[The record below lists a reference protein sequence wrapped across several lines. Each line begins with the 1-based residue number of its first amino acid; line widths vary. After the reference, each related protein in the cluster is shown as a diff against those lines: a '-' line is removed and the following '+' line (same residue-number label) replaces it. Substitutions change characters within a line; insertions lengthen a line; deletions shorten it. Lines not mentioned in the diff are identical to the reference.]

1 MDKFQNETRIRELV
15 LSHLA
20 RQEDSIA
27 GIMKYLSAEGIKI
40 HRLVLTGY
48 LNSMVDSG
56 ELKERLMRP
65 SRVFTNQSPA
75 NHDIYYNVGKIAK
88 MLDENNEGDVSL
100 QTLYSLFGRP
110 IFMREI
116 ERCGVTFPRKY
127 RTVTSPMRPV
137 YLKAVEKY
145 GIMIPQNNELIEPD
159 TMQQNIIL
167 RMLKEI
173 IFQSMNIGYISSAD
187 NEFQKTLD

>member
-1 MDKFQNETRIRELV
+1 
-15 LSHLA
+15 
-20 RQEDSIA
+20 
-27 GIMKYLSAEGIKI
+27 
-40 HRLVLTGY
+40 
-48 LNSMVDSG
+48 
-56 ELKERLMRP
+56 
-65 SRVFTNQSPA
+65 
-75 NHDIYYNVGKIAK
+75 
-88 MLDENNEGDVSL
+88 
-100 QTLYSLFGRP
+100 
-110 IFMREI
+110 MREI

>member
-1 MDKFQNETRIRELV
+1 MEKFQNETRLRELV

-27 GIMKYLSAEGIKI
+27 GIIKYLSTEGIKV

-65 SRVFTNQSPA
+65 SRVFTSQTPA

-88 MLDENNEGDVSL
+88 IVDENNEGDVAL
-100 QTLYSLFGRP
+100 QTLFSIFGRP

-116 ERCGVTFPRKY
+116 ERCSITFPKKY
-127 RTVTSPMRPV
+127 RTVSSPMRSV

-145 GIMIPQNNELIEPD
+145 GIMIPQNNELIEPESIS
-159 TMQQNIIL
+159 QNVIF
-167 RMLKEI
+167 RMFREL
-173 IFQSMNIGYISSAD
+173 IFQSMNIGNPSSMD